1 MYSTA
6 AHAYNAAKCTDQDDK
21 RRILKAPTLQ
31 EMFAVARTI
40 EEPEGWQ
47 HKKVKIMEQIIRDKF
62 RRNKN
67 LRERLANT
75 QTREIINLI
84 QTTKNAENLFWGIV
98 GKQGQNQLGRILE
111 KVRQSI

>member
-1 MYSTA
+1 MEKIEGFEGYFEFLRSDFSSPVYFKGEIYSTA
-6 AHAYNAAKCTDQDDK
+6 AHAYNAAKCVNEDDK

-67 LRERLANT
+67 LRDRLANT

-84 QTTKNAENLFWGIV
+84 
-98 GKQGQNQLGRILE
+98 
-111 KVRQSI
+111 